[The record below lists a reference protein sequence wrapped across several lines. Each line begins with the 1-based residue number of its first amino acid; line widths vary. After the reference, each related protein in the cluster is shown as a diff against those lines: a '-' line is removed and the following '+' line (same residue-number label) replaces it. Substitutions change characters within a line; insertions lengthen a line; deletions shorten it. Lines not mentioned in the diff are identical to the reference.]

1 MSSRAR
7 PLIVRPGARYACAG
21 DGLCCADAHL
31 LGPVSPPEAR
41 ALRAEHPG
49 ATYREQ
55 GFVLLRTKR
64 DGTCT
69 FLTRG
74 GRCEIHHSPLKP
86 RTCHRYPFLLTATP
100 EGGRVGTDHRCPCR
114 SMGARP
120 ALRVEDAEAALRGPA
135 GRLSVDLR
143 VEGSVRLAPR
153 RAISWSSWRAH
164 EAELL
169 ERLAE
174 GERVEQVLDAAPFPE
189 LRGLSWLQVGLDL
202 ADDHT
207 EMRWARAHQWAG
219 DAILALQGHPL
230 PGVRAR
236 PWRDAFDRAEA
247 RTPELQS
254 QEAMLADWIA
264 DAVWALEWTT
274 RGSFALA
281 RRDLATRLAMARW
294 IAARLAAEGAR
305 EDRAVAEAIAVVE
318 MAGLSET
325 WTGVLGRAEEG

>member
-7 PLIVRPGARYACAG
+7 PLIVRPGARFACAG

-31 LGPVSPPEAR
+31 LGPVSP
-41 ALRAEHPG
+41 AEGQAIRTLHPG
-49 ATYREQ
+49 ATVREQ

-69 FLTRG
+69 FLTGG
-74 GRCEIHHSPLKP
+74 GRCTIHESPLKP

-100 EGGRVGTDHRCPCR
+100 EGGRIGTDHRCPCR

-120 ALRVEDAEAALRGPA
+120 PLRVEDAEPALRGPR

-153 RAISWSSWRAH
+153 RSVSWARWR
-164 EAELL
+164 ELEQELL
-169 ERLAE
+169 ARLE
-174 GERVEQVLDAAPFPE
+174 QGERVENVLDAPAFPALRE
-189 LRGLSWLQVGLDL
+189 LTWVRVGVEL
-202 ADDHT
+202 AEDAR

-219 DAILALQGHPL
+219 DAILALHGRP
-230 PGVRAR
+230 PRRSRAR

-247 RTPELQS
+247 RTPVAEDP
-254 QEAMLADWIA
+254 ERMLADWIA
-264 DAVWALEWTT
+264 DAVWTLEWTT
-274 RGSFALA
+274 RGSFASS
-281 RRDLATRLAMARW
+281 RRELATRVAMARW
-294 IAARLAAEGAR
+294 MCARIVAEGAR
-305 EDRAVAEAIAVVE
+305 EDRAMAEAIAVVE

-325 WTGVLGRAEEG
+325 WTEVLGRVGER